1 MAALGNIP
9 WLQVARRIVQLVVVL
24 MIVAIPSIGRYN
36 NYLSAHELD
45 RMIRKW
51 DGSLPGHALVAIDS
65 SFRMLPRGEVERAGR
80 SQRNRTNAR
89 ETAQLFRG
97 GPWSLEIG
105 ALSMTDPLAAA
116 ESALAT
122 RKIPWVLAA
131 GVAIPLLAT
140 LLLGRVFCSWI
151 CPMGLL
157 LECSDK
163 LRNLLRFLELRPRN
177 LRAARGTK
185 YVLLMVGLLL
195 TAVFAIP
202 VLGYAYPPALLSREL
217 HDLVFATFDRAEM
230 GRFGFWIGDLS
241 WVVAF
246 LAGIVVVEVLVSQR
260 WWCRYV
266 CPGGALYSLVGWA
279 RPARVKLVSS
289 RCTGCAQCTAACPMG
304 LNPMKNEMGMEC
316 DSCGVCISSCNDD
329 ALDYGFET
337 PLLSTN
343 KIALLLCTA
352 ALFTPAP
359 SAAHHILGIPHYAY
373 DEQYPQTPVL
383 TYRVDAGA
391 HEVRMTGYPGVP
403 APGERCSLH
412 VYIRRASTG
421 AAFDDKVTLTVTED
435 RLIGTD
441 PIVYGPVTA
450 GLEEA
455 VYKFFPTF
463 DSEANYSARIE
474 FEADSEP
481 WIIDL
486 PIVVGE
492 PGSPWIVLGSVA
504 AATVIFLVFVRA
516 MRIKR
521 RRREKSTQSRPGPA
535 RFPPPNGVIDLQTGN
550 SGNQ

>member
-1 MAALGNIP
+1 MSGLGNIRR
-9 WLQVARRIVQLVVVL
+9 LQVARRIVQLGVVL
-24 MIVAIPSIGRYN
+24 LILAIPSIGRYN

-65 SFRMLPRGEVERAGR
+65 SFRMLPGGEIERAGR
-80 SQRNRTNAR
+80 TQRNRRNAL
-89 ETAQLFRG
+89 ETAQRFRG
-97 GPWSLEIG
+97 GPWSVEIG

-116 ESALAT
+116 ESAIAT

-140 LLLGRVFCSWI
+140 LVLGRVFCSWI

-163 LRNLLRFLELRPRN
+163 VRKLLRFLELRPRN
-177 LRAARGTK
+177 LRAGRATK
-185 YVLLMVGLLL
+185 YVLLAVGLAL
-195 TAVFAIP
+195 TAVSTIP

-246 LAGIVVVEVLVSQR
+246 LAGIVVIEVFVSQR

-279 RPARVKLVSS
+279 RPARVKLLSS

-329 ALDYGFET
+329 ALDFGFET
-337 PLLSTN
+337 PLFSTN
-343 KIALLLCTA
+343 QIVLLLCTA
-352 ALFTPAP
+352 ALLTPAP

-383 TYRVDAGA
+383 TYRLEAGA
-391 HEVRMTGYPGVP
+391 NEVRMTGYPGVP

-412 VYIRRASTG
+412 VYIRRTDTG
-421 AAFDDKVTLTVTED
+421 ALFDDKVTLTVTED

-455 VYKFFPTF
+455 VYKFFPQF
-463 DSEANYSARIE
+463 DSEANFSARIE
-474 FEADSEP
+474 FEADGAP
-481 WIIDL
+481 WVIDL

-492 PGSPWIVLGSVA
+492 PGSPWIVLGSIAV
-504 AATVIFLVFVRA
+504 ATVIFLVFIRA
-516 MRIKR
+516 VRIKQ
-521 RRREKSTQSRPGPA
+521 RRREKSAQRKTAPA
-535 RFPPPNGVIDLQTGN
+535 RFPQTNVMIDLETG
-550 SGNQ
+550 SAGSR